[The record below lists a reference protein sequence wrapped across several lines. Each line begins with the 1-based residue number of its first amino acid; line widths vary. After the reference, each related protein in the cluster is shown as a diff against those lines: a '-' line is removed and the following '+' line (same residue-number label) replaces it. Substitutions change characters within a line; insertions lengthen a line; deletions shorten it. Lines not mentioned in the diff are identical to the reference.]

1 MILLVDGLDV
11 TERWMNPDTVV
22 SADITDVFGMLTKA
36 KTFQLRDYD
45 DYFNP
50 FAADGYFNL
59 VNFRG
64 RTVVQTDDSGV
75 VVFRGTIQNVEETD
89 TQECIIY
96 AAEPLAIFL
105 EWPVEASDTTTY
117 ADYLTD
123 GATAKDATTIDVD
136 GGSLSIPVGSV
147 VWFGGSKVPSY
158 MVVGVTPSSGA
169 TTSIDIDR
177 PLATA
182 IADNTSV
189 TVAVPKTTTG
199 PKALKDALTTAI
211 PGILIDGTFDI
222 LHASDTIGGYEII
235 INVMEQDGV
244 NLREYIAQIL
254 EMCDLVLTQKN
265 DGYYTLRRGLEWDRQ
280 TITDELS
287 ADELCPPIEPKFDDS
302 KLVIGYDLLYK
313 QAENTAAIL
322 SADVTPD
329 LVEKHNGIKYWQPV
343 KPANAYADIRYMY
356 ASVASAE
363 YFGNRRLNYFQE
375 PRRVIN
381 CTAKMAYHADP
392 TKPLDIY
399 LGKQVQASVRTFE
412 DVPAIVVGYEYD
424 ENAMK
429 YTRLALQLNEAP
441 TIPIPAASL
450 RITTDGDLRITTDG
464 SFREVA

>member
-1 MILLVDGLDV
+1 
-11 TERWMNPDTVV
+11 
-22 SADITDVFGMLTKA
+22 
-36 KTFQLRDYD
+36 
-45 DYFNP
+45 
-50 FAADGYFNL
+50 
-59 VNFRG
+59 
-64 RTVVQTDDSGV
+64 
-75 VVFRGTIQNVEETD
+75 
-89 TQECIIY
+89 
-96 AAEPLAIFL
+96 
-105 EWPVEASDTTTY
+105 
-117 ADYLTD
+117 
-123 GATAKDATTIDVD
+123 
-136 GGSLSIPVGSV
+136 
-147 VWFGGSKVPSY
+147 
-158 MVVGVTPSSGA
+158 
-169 TTSIDIDR
+169 
-177 PLATA
+177 
-182 IADNTSV
+182 
-189 TVAVPKTTTG
+189 
-199 PKALKDALTTAI
+199 
-211 PGILIDGTFDI
+211 
-222 LHASDTIGGYEII
+222 
-235 INVMEQDGV
+235 MEQDGV
-244 NLREYIAQIL
+244 NLREYIAQII

-322 SADVTPD
+322 SADVDPE

-356 ASVASAE
+356 ASVTSAA

-392 TKPLDIY
+392 TRPLDIY
-399 LGKQVQASVRTFE
+399 LGKQVRASVRTFE

-450 RITTDGDLRITTDG
+450 RITTDGDLRITTDR